1 MYSIEGIV
9 AREILDSRG
18 TPTVEAEVHTRGG
31 CVGRAAVPSGA
42 STGVHEA
49 IELRDGDLSKYGGK
63 GVSKAVENINGTI
76 AKAIVGLD
84 CRNQELVDQT
94 LLNLDGTE
102 NKGKLGANAILAV
115 SLALAKVAS
124 KSLGIPIYRYLGG
137 TKATKLPIP
146 MMNVIN
152 GGKHAGNELSIQEFM
167 ILPVRATSFKEAL
180 RMGVEVYQQL
190 RMVLK
195 KKYGASAV
203 NVGDEGGY
211 APPMKVTTEALD
223 ALALAIEEAGYKP
236 GRDVHLGIDS
246 ASSNLYDTQV
256 KKYSLDGRTL
266 ALEEMIDFYRDLC
279 KKYPIFLLE
288 DPLHEEDFEGFA
300 KLTQELRGR
309 IRIIGDDIFVTNVKR
324 LSKGISMGSANALL
338 LKVNQIG
345 TLSEAIAAANLAFEH
360 GYQVVVSHRSGETED
375 SMIADISVGLG
386 AQMIKTGAPAR
397 GERTAKYNQL
407 LRIEQ
412 ELSIAARYWGKDT
425 AQI

>member
-1 MYSIEGIV
+1 MYSIEKII

-18 TPTVEAEVHTRGG
+18 NPTVEAEVHTEGG
-31 CVGRAAVPSGA
+31 FVGRAAVPSGA

-49 IELRDGDLSKYGGK
+49 IELRDADMSKYGGK
-63 GVSKAVENINGTI
+63 GVSKAVENINGVI
-76 AKAIVGLD
+76 AKAIVGFD
-84 CRNQELVDQT
+84 CRNQELVDMT

-115 SLALAKVAS
+115 SLASAKAAS
-124 KSLGIPIYRYLGG
+124 NSLGIPVYRYLGG
-137 TKATKLPIP
+137 IRATKLPIP

-167 ILPVRATSFKEAL
+167 ILPVHAESFKEAL

-190 RMVLK
+190 KMVLK

-211 APPMKVTTEALD
+211 APPMKVTSEALE
-223 ALALAIEEAGYKP
+223 ALTLAIESAGYKP
-236 GRDVHLGIDS
+236 GRDVYLGIDS
-246 ASSNLYDTQV
+246 ASSNFYDTQA
-256 KKYSLDGRTL
+256 KKYSLDGKAL
-266 ALEEMIDFYRDLC
+266 ALEEMIDFYKDLC

-300 KLTQELRGR
+300 KLTQELLSR
-309 IRIIGDDIFVTNVKR
+309 IQIIGDDIFVTNVKR
-324 LSKGISMGSANALL
+324 LAKGISMGSANALL

-345 TLSEAIAAANLAFEH
+345 TLSEAVAAANLAFEH
-360 GYQVVVSHRSGETED
+360 GYRVVVSHRSGETED
-375 SMIADISVGLG
+375 SIIADISVGLG

-412 ELSIAARYWGKDT
+412 ELGIAARYWGKDLG
-425 AQI
+425 